1 MAAKDQIKKGIF
13 AKKDHLLSDV
23 SKVYREGL
31 YSDITFIMADDVS
44 VSTNRFMLA
53 CRVPYFATLLFGELS
68 ENQPDN
74 FVPLNCCNSE
84 TFQQIMSYVWEG
96 EISFSELNLQSLL
109 DLLETSRFL
118 CLEPLVEGVLEY
130 LEYLLDSQKVESTDC
145 LAALDFLILHNFA
158 RASDLFLA
166 FIDQN
171 LSSISSLPE
180 FDNVSE
186 YSMQALLK
194 YEKTSTEIVLFTAL
208 SKWLKNK
215 ASLPANVRME
225 MLSCFNLERFTK
237 NDLVN
242 IVRKTNFFEDKDICD
257 VLEKHLENQL
267 KQLQAKDKYIGE
279 ANKLIDRMHGQIE
292 ALHGQI
298 EAQQTTI
305 EESERRIKEALMVL
319 MTQ

>member
-1 MAAKDQIKKGIF
+1 MAAKDEMVKGVF
-13 AKKDHLLSDV
+13 NRKENLLSDI

-31 YSDITFIMADDVS
+31 HSDITFLMADNVS

-53 CRVPYFATLLFGELS
+53 CRVPYFATMLHGGLPVDQTNNS
-68 ENQPDN
+68 
-74 FVPLNCCNSE
+74 VPLNCCDSK
-84 TFQQIMSYVWEG
+84 TFQQILNYVWG
-96 EISFSELNLQSLL
+96 EISFSDLNIQSLL
-109 DLLETSRFL
+109 DLLEASRFF
-118 CLEPLVEGVLEY
+118 CLDSLVDGVVEY
-130 LEYLLDSQKVESTDC
+130 LQYLLDSQQVEFKDC
-145 LAALDFLILHNFA
+145 LTALDFLILHKFT
-158 RASDLFLA
+158 ASDLFLK

-180 FDNVSE
+180 FDTVSE

-208 SKWLKNK
+208 SKWLENK

-298 EAQQTTI
+298 EAQQPTI